1 MNPRNDGRRRMA
13 IGLAIGLAIGSA
25 SVAVLAAAPTGHAR
39 EPSWTQPVAPFHVVG
54 DVYYVGTKG
63 LSAYLI
69 TTPAGDILIDG
80 TEAQNVPLIERNI
93 AQLGFRLQDVKL
105 LLNSHAHFDHA
116 GGLAQLQRDT
126 GAPLL
131 ASPGDR
137 PALES
142 GHPGGQN
149 LTGWTD
155 FSPVKVQRSLHDGET
170 LRMGGVALTAWITPG
185 HTPGCTSWSLPVRD
199 RGRALRVVIPCSLSV
214 ADNVL
219 VGNPAYPEIVAD
231 YRRSFARLKRM
242 KADVVLTNHPEVADV
257 LGREARRR
265 AGQADAFI
273 DRSQLQRIVAES
285 ETAFDAELAKQ
296 QTAAPPS

>member
-1 MNPRNDGRRRMA
+1 MNRLNDGHRRTA
-13 IGLAIGLAIGSA
+13 FALAMFAALPLAFAAHAVEA
-25 SVAVLAAAPTGHAR
+25 SW
-39 EPSWTQPVAPFHVVG
+39 SQPVAPFRIVG

-69 TTPAGDILIDG
+69 ATPAGEILIDG
-80 TEAQNVPLIERNI
+80 TATGNAPLIERNI
-93 AQLGFRLQDVKL
+93 ARLGFRLRDVKL

-116 GGLAQLQRDT
+116 GALAQLQHDT

-137 PALES
+137 EALET
-142 GHPGGQN
+142 GHPGGES
-149 LTGWTD
+149 LGGWTD
-155 FSPVKVQRSLHDGET
+155 FPPAKVQRGLRDGET
-170 LRMGGVALTAWITPG
+170 LRVGGVALTAWITPG
-185 HTPGCTSWSLPVRD
+185 HTPGCTTWSLPVRD
-199 RGRALRVVIPCSLSV
+199 HGRRLQVVIPCSIAV

-219 VGNPAYPEIVAD
+219 VANRAYPNIVAD
-231 YRRSFARLKRM
+231 YRRSFARLKAM

-265 AGQADAFI
+265 AGQADAFV
-273 DRSQLQRIVAES
+273 DRGQFQRIVAQS

-296 QTAAPPS
+296 EATPPAASGGR